1 MGMTADDWT
10 RMRADFTAVRDGNP
24 VSIAL
29 RRGATTLAAQTVR
42 VARSGNQARLAASA
56 GAEQATMTVVIL
68 GDVTLDIQPGDR
80 CGQDAGGLLRAE
92 DAGRDAAQC
101 TVAGPHRQCT
111 QRAVLDR
118 GAGGGGRDHDLFVA
132 WAHG

>member
-1 MGMTADDWT
+1 MTADDWT

-68 GDVTLDIQPGDR
+68 GDVTLDIQPADR
-80 CGQDAGGLLRAE
+80 FTLNSVLYEVTFIRPNRRAATMAE
-92 DAGRDAAQC
+92 AQ
-101 TVAGPHRQCT
+101 
-111 QRAVLDR
+111 AVE
-118 GAGGGGRDHDLFVA
+118 
-132 WAHG
+132 